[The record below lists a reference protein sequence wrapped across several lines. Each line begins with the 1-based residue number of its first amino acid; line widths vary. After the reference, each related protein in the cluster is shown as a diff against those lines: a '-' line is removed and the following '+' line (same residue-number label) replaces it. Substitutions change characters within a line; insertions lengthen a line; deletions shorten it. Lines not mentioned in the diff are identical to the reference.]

1 MNAEGNRGL
10 VALVIVMGAVVAIGL
25 IVVVVT
31 IASRLINASRGDGQ
45 GQAPAGFEAADI
57 PITEGC
63 QVMES
68 LTDGGRLILRLG
80 TAGRCNQM
88 LVIDIASGKL
98 IGRINLVPAP

>member
-10 VALVIVMGAVVAIGL
+10 VALVIVMGVIVAIGL
-25 IVVVVT
+25 VVVVVT

-45 GQAPAGFEAADI
+45 GQTPAGFETADI

-68 LTDGGRLILRLG
+68 LTEGGRLILRLG
-80 TAGRCNQM
+80 NAGRCNQ
-88 LVIDIASGKL
+88 LLFIDVESGKL